1 MNLKKIKKILTF
13 SSILIFFLFL
23 NVSYANSQGQGTAV
37 FWNLLVSIFD
47 LISSIWYVLPIIAWK
62 LLTNDLLYWVSLHL
76 DTLLW
81 NIWNFSRSIANF
93 LIWFLFIYFI
103 FKFITSEKDVSLIK
117 TNLPKIAFWSII
129 INASWFIIAV
139 LIDISTVLIAW
150 FGSLSLNF
158 SSLNKTTKIAVPT
171 NITFD
176 STKCSTKNNAC
187 FNWSYSIVA
196 TWDNKLTLDKLQS
209 YETYISWPLF
219 FMWSNILGINISKEN
234 LLNKAYDV
242 NSREFKHNWTAIT
255 AIIQI
260 IIILLFTIPIIVLIV
275 VNVVRVFWIWIYIW
289 FSPLIFL
296 DQIFWWK
303 VASKEKAFWFKN
315 MIWLIFQPA
324 LVVLAF
330 SISSIFITVLYS
342 TLVKA
347 KVWKTDYTNNV
358 KKVFLLDKS
367 ANWIVD
373 IEWFWKIQDAS
384 SKTEFIWWFFSYLI
398 VSILIIILLWT
409 LIRLSFK
416 ATEVTSSI
424 SKSMF
429 DFSTE
434 LMKTAKFIPTP
445 YAAQSI
451 WSMKYLWQNV
461 NRLPSNLFGKQADK
475 LAEKFKITPD
485 IMKTKA
491 DNIINN
497 INSSN
502 SKSKREWFKIAMEKL
517 EVFKDKWI
525 DTKKNA
531 KELINAIEKSI
542 IPTIIHKTSIE
553 EKLNKAQTYEDKLNI
568 LLKNQTTIEND
579 LWITH

>member
-1 MNLKKIKKILTF
+1 MDLKKIKKILTF

-23 NVSYANSQGQGTAV
+23 NISYASNQDQGTSV

-62 LLTNDLLYWVSLHL
+62 LLTNDLLYWVSIHL

-150 FGSLSLNF
+150 FGSLPLEF
-158 SSLNKTTKIAVPT
+158 SSLNETTKIAVPT

-176 STKCSTKNNAC
+176 STKCSTKNNGC
-187 FNWSYSIVA
+187 FNWNYSIVA

-219 FMWSNILGINISKEN
+219 FMWANILGIPTAKEK
-234 LLNKAYDV
+234 LLNQAYDV
-242 NSREFKHNWTAIT
+242 NNGEFKHNWAAIT

-330 SISSIFITVLYS
+330 SISVIFITTLYS

-347 KVWKTDYTNNV
+347 KVDYTDNV

-373 IEWFWKIQDAS
+373 IQWFWKIQDAS

-398 VSILIIILLWT
+398 VSIFIIILLWT
-409 LIRLSFK
+409 LIMLSFK

-424 SKSMF
+424 SNSMF
-429 DFSTE
+429 DFSTD
-434 LMKTAKFIPTP
+434 LMKTVNFIPTP
-445 YAAQSI
+445 YGAQSI
-451 WSMKYLWQNV
+451 WSMEKLWSNIQA
-461 NRLPSNLFGKQADK
+461 LPTDLTSKQAQK
-475 LAEKFKITPD
+475 LSEKFWTVAD
-485 IMKTKA
+485 ISKNKA
-491 DNIINN
+491 DDTINN
-497 INSSN
+497 INSSDK
-502 SKSKREWFKIAMEKL
+502 KSKKEWFENAIKKL
-517 EVFKDKWI
+517 EVFKDKWVI
-525 DTKKNA
+525 DSRENAKQLIDAIEKNIIPEIHNLTIKDAFKNA
-531 KELINAIEKSI
+531 K
-542 IPTIIHKTSIE
+542 
-553 EKLNKAQTYEDKLNI
+553 TYEEKLNI
-568 LLKNQTTIEND
+568 LLKNQETIKEY
-579 LWITH
+579 L